1 MIGCSKDHSKE
12 IDLYDKTFG
21 EKIERVQT
29 MVDQAQK
36 AYEEAMEE
44 LKDEEETEES
54 IAKQKEENLQKAS
67 YYYQ

>member
-21 EKIERVQT
+21 EKIERVKT

-36 AYEEAMEE
+36 AYVEAMEE
-44 LKDEEETEES
+44 LKDEEETKES

>member
-21 EKIERVQT
+21 EKIERVKT

-36 AYEEAMEE
+36 AYVEAIDE

-54 IAKQKEENLQKAS
+54 IAKKKEENLQKAS

>member
-54 IAKQKEENLQKAS
+54 IAKQKEESLQKAS

>member
-1 MIGCSKDHSKE
+1 
-12 IDLYDKTFG
+12 
-21 EKIERVQT
+21 

>member
-54 IAKQKEENLQKAS
+54 NAKQKEENLQKAS